1 MRPREVV
8 LSQGLGEQEEQIGP
22 GRTAGCVKPQA
33 ERLGRARA
41 AWVSG
46 AAGDATARCPSVLL
60 AWGTCCPGPCIEPR
74 RLGLE
79 CLAQVL
85 LVSGRVLGS
94 AAHIQGGTQER
105 LWAGSLR
112 ASLEAA
118 AHSLRSPPPPNS
130 RLDLMQNT
138 FTLFSKVPQSLF
150 PLQHQLKVQNFISQV
165 TIRCR

>member
-8 LSQGLGEQEEQIGP
+8 LSQGLREQEEQIGP
-22 GRTAGCVKPQA
+22 GRTSGCVKPQA

-46 AAGDATARCPSVLL
+46 AAGDATARCPSALL
-60 AWGTCCPGPCIEPR
+60 AWGTCCPGLCIEPR

-118 AHSLRSPPPPNS
+118 AHSPRSPPPPK
-130 RLDLMQNT
+130 
-138 FTLFSKVPQSLF
+138 FTSGSHAKYIHSFFQGPPKSFSITASAQSPEFHL
-150 PLQHQLKVQNFISQV
+150 PGHDQV
-165 TIRCR
+165 